1 MNIYDEL
8 QLNQA
13 GSKQLIKKA
22 QSRKDKLRHL
32 LIYLFKIF
40 ITVAFCMVFVMA
52 YGAIFQNDNSI
63 VGVVVLLCLL
73 VFRQADLG
81 IDAKHSLLS
90 LSVIFGILAFAPKAA
105 NMAGPALS
113 FFIHLGSIF
122 ALMFLG
128 CHNVVMFNH
137 ATLVLSY
144 LLLFGYDVS
153 GTAYLYRLAGLLS
166 GLVLTSAVFYRNHK
180 NRPYKRNMQHLFEE
194 FDLTSSRTR
203 WYLTLTFGVSTL
215 LFVSRIFGL
224 PRPMWAGIAAM
235 SVLAPFRQ
243 DQKARAF
250 ARIPGN
256 LAGGAL
262 FFLIY
267 SVMPVSLH
275 PFIGLLGGVGVGLS
289 ATYGWQSVF
298 NSLGAIYVAT
308 ELLTLPGAIFFRI
321 FNNVLGAVYAL
332 AFAWFFEKALKKIA
346 DRASSQT
353 AVK

>member
-1 MNIYDEL
+1 MNVYEEL

-13 GSKQLIKKA
+13 GSKQLIQKA
-22 QSRKDKLRHL
+22 PDRREKLRHF
-32 LIYLFKIF
+32 LIYLLKIF
-40 ITVAFCMVFVMA
+40 LTVAFCMVFVMA
-52 YGAIFQNDNSI
+52 YGAVFQNENSI

-90 LSVIFGILAFAPKAA
+90 LAVIFGILAFAPKAA
-105 NMAGPALS
+105 NMTGPLLS
-113 FFIHLGSIF
+113 FLIHLGSIF

-166 GLVLTSAVFYRNHK
+166 GLVLTAAVFYRNHK

-194 FDLTSSRTR
+194 FDLNSSRTR
-203 WYLTLTFGVSTL
+203 WYLTLTVGVSTL
-215 LFVSRIFGL
+215 LFLSRLFGL

-235 SVLAPFRQ
+235 SVLTPFRQ
-243 DQKARAF
+243 DQKARAL

-262 FFLIY
+262 FYLIY

-275 PFIGLLGGVGVGLS
+275 PFIGLLGGIGVGFS

-298 NSLGAIYVAT
+298 NSLGAIYVAAD
-308 ELLTLPGAIFFRI
+308 LLTLPGAIFFRI
-321 FNNVLGAVYAL
+321 FNNALGAVYAL
-332 AFAWFFEKALKKIA
+332 AFAWLFDKALEKMTS
-346 DRASSQT
+346 RPSSDIS
-353 AVK
+353 

>member
-180 NRPYKRNMQHLFEE
+180 NRPYKRNMHKCR
-194 FDLTSSRTR
+194 DICP
-203 WYLTLTFGVSTL
+203 Y
-215 LFVSRIFGL
+215 
-224 PRPMWAGIAAM
+224 
-235 SVLAPFRQ
+235 
-243 DQKARAF
+243 
-250 ARIPGN
+250 N
-256 LAGGAL
+256 LG
-262 FFLIY
+262 
-267 SVMPVSLH
+267 S
-275 PFIGLLGGVGVGLS
+275 
-289 ATYGWQSVF
+289 Q
-298 NSLGAIYVAT
+298 NSIVRKLREYP
-308 ELLTLPGAIFFRI
+308 L
-321 FNNVLGAVYAL
+321 
-332 AFAWFFEKALKKIA
+332 
-346 DRASSQT
+346 
-353 AVK
+353 

>member
-1 MNIYDEL
+1 MNVYDEL

-22 QSRKDKLRHL
+22 QSRRDKLRHS
-32 LIYLFKIF
+32 LIYLFKVL

-52 YGAIFQNDNSI
+52 YGAVFQNDNSI
-63 VGVVVLLCLL
+63 VGVVVLLCIL

-81 IDAKHSLLS
+81 IDARHSLLS
-90 LSVIFGILAFAPKAA
+90 LAVIFGILAFAPKAA
-105 NMAGPALS
+105 AVTAPLPS
-113 FFIHLGSIF
+113 FLIHLASIF
-122 ALMFLG
+122 TLMFLG

-153 GTAYLYRLAGLLS
+153 GTSYLYRLAGLLL
-166 GLVLTSAVFYRNHK
+166 GFLLTAAVFYRNHK
-180 NRPYKRNMQHLFEE
+180 NSSYKRNLFHLFDE
-194 FDLTSSRTR
+194 FDLSSSRTR

-215 LFVSRIFGL
+215 LFVSQLTGL

-235 SVLAPFRQ
+235 SVLAPFRK
-243 DQKARAF
+243 DQKARAY

-262 FFLIY
+262 FCVIY
-267 SVMPVSLH
+267 SVMPTSLH
-275 PFIGLLGGVGVGLS
+275 PFIGLLGGVGVGFS

-298 NSLGAIYVAT
+298 NSLGAIYVAADI
-308 ELLTLPGAIFFRI
+308 LTLPGAVFFRI
-321 FNNVLGAVYAL
+321 FNNALGAVYAL
-332 AFAWFFEKALKKIA
+332 VFAWLFGKALDYLAAHGSAKA
-346 DRASSQT
+346 RNA
-353 AVK
+353 

>member
-1 MNIYDEL
+1 MNVYDEL

-13 GSKQLIKKA
+13 GSKQLIKTA
-22 QSRKDKLRHL
+22 QSRKDKLRHS
-32 LIYLFKIF
+32 LIYLFKVF
-40 ITVAFCMVFVMA
+40 ITVAFCMIFVMA
-52 YGAIFQNDNSI
+52 YGAVFRNDNSI
-63 VGVVVLLCLL
+63 VGVVVLLCIL

-90 LSVIFGILAFAPKAA
+90 LAVIFGILAVAPKAA
-105 NMAGPALS
+105 NMTGPFLS
-113 FFIHLGSIF
+113 FLIHLASIF
-122 ALMFLG
+122 VLMFLG
-128 CHNVVMFNH
+128 CHNVIMFNH

-153 GTAYLYRLAGLLS
+153 GTAYLYRLAGLLF
-166 GLVLTSAVFYRNHK
+166 GFVLTAAVFYRNHK
-180 NRPYKRNMQHLFEE
+180 HSSYKRNLFHLFDE
-194 FDLTSSRTR
+194 FDLASSRTR

-215 LFVSRIFGL
+215 LFISQLFGL

-235 SVLAPFRQ
+235 SILAPFRN

-262 FFLIY
+262 FCVIY
-267 SVMPVSLH
+267 FVMPASLH
-275 PFIGLLGGVGVGLS
+275 PFIGLLGGVGVGFS

-308 ELLTLPGAIFFRI
+308 DLLTLPGAVFFRI
-321 FNNVLGAVYAL
+321 FNNALGAVYAL
-332 AFAWFFEKALKKIA
+332 LFARLFEKVLDRIA
-346 DRASSQT
+346 DRNVGKMKNA
-353 AVK
+353 